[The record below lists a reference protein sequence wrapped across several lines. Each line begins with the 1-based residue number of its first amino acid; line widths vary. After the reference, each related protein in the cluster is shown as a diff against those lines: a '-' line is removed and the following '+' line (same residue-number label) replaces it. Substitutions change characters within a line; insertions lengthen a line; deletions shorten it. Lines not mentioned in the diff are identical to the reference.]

1 MLLGGSPMRSP
12 FALNWRRL
20 VYWIIGGM
28 VAASILVVALRRP
41 SIECSI
47 PTWRVVDG
55 YCEAELTV
63 RNRTK
68 HSSNILL
75 TIQAYRAKTVDKGAR
90 ADYLAA
96 ERRIELQMLA
106 RETRIVRE
114 RLGVGEGDLRAVEV
128 LSRKSQTDK

>member
-1 MLLGGSPMRSP
+1 MLLGSSPMRSP

-28 VAASILVVALRRP
+28 VAASILVVALHRP
-41 SIECSI
+41 SIECST

-55 YCEAELTV
+55 YCEVKFTV

-68 HSSNILL
+68 HSSNILP
-75 TIQAYRAKTVDKGAR
+75 TIQAYRAKTVGKGAR

-106 RETRIVRE
+106 RETRIVCE